1 LKEDDVNKA
10 TRRIW
15 RKQQTRHV
23 HERQIADQVARERRL
38 KGFKPATTG
47 DMLAEVSKRGAFR

>member
-1 LKEDDVNKA
+1 MNKA